1 VDYGATGDG
10 RILDT
15 AAVQAAIN
23 ACNAAGGG
31 VVYFPAGGNFL
42 IGTIYLKS
50 KLTLHVEAGAQITGS
65 TDMQQYGTDTGT
77 NPYYPE
83 PIDRCL
89 IYAKDAADI
98 NITGAGAIVGHGP
111 EPVPRGPWRLRQRRS
126 SKANVDPLGE
136 MRANQNQRS
145 VSKS

>member
-1 VDYGATGDG
+1 MDLRIRTISLPNALQENGMLTRRTVLAHLATISILGRLPQGSLPAKGRWDVVDYGATGDG

-89 IYAKDAADI
+89 IY
-98 NITGAGAIVGHGP
+98 
-111 EPVPRGPWRLRQRRS
+111 
-126 SKANVDPLGE
+126 
-136 MRANQNQRS
+136 
-145 VSKS
+145 